1 MHVNKNVTA
10 NSCHCWAG
18 IYHPVTSQNITKTFF
33 VIFSYF
39 YISSTPQ
46 QDFFS
51 FSSWYHCNIYG
62 VKHCYSGSH
71 CSSIPELKTVNPATV
86 KTLNHSICFN
96 LDLVCSVLLLLLF
109 LLLLL
114 SSSSSS
120 KKVAW
125 RVCWKAFMCIVC
137 VHRLGTESCMPLLSE
152 RCWFEVN
159 AHCVF
164 LILNK
169 CYRYC
174 GKDNEEHWH
183 QPSSPFI
190 SW

>member
-10 NSCHCWAG
+10 NSCHCRAG
-18 IYHPVTSQNITKTFF
+18 IYHPVTSQKTFF

>member
-10 NSCHCWAG
+10 NSCHCRAG
-18 IYHPVTSQNITKTFF
+18 IYHPITSQNITKTFF

-120 KKVAW
+120 KKSCLEGLLESVYVYSLRTQIGDWVLHATLE
-125 RVCWKAFMCIVC
+125 WKMLIW
-137 VHRLGTESCMPLLSE
+137 SE
-152 RCWFEVN
+152 CSLCLPNLKQV
-159 AHCVF
+159 
-164 LILNK
+164 L
-169 CYRYC
+169 
-174 GKDNEEHWH
+174 
-183 QPSSPFI
+183 
-190 SW
+190 